1 MELRSAYSQKHGR
14 VIRLNGPG
22 LRPCPSQPLFAYQL
36 ALLLVVPGGHK
47 IPKLPG
53 DERAENKHD
62 RAAYV
67 GVCSESPPGGVAGA
81 LAGAYTSTRTVS
93 RHVRVEFKKK
103 LGMSPIF
110 KFKRLWKLQLK
121 MKLAGACWK
130 FAHLCSQSTLVCC
143 HGSDC
148 PYLPTSSHGTK
159 PPGYS
164 AVAGDS
170 CARVR
175 VLALPAIET
184 RLTVFC
190 FHCRMS
196 TIQ

>member
-1 MELRSAYSQKHGR
+1 M
-14 VIRLNGPG
+14 
-22 LRPCPSQPLFAYQL
+22 FAYQL

-47 IPKLPG
+47 ILKLPG

-67 GVCSESPPGGVAGA
+67 GVCSESPLGGVAGA

-110 KFKRLWKLQLK
+110 KFKGLMKLKLK
-121 MKLAGACWK
+121 LKLKLAGARLK
-130 FAHLCSQSTLVCC
+130 FAYLCSQSTLVCC

-148 PYLPTSSHGTK
+148 PYLLTSSHGTK

-164 AVAGDS
+164 AVGLV
-170 CARVR
+170 C
-175 VLALPAIET
+175 
-184 RLTVFC
+184 
-190 FHCRMS
+190 
-196 TIQ
+196 